1 VSDSASHGKSDGSDD
16 RPNPDPTR
24 LTLAA
29 VRREILSLRELIEAK
44 LEGHVETAD
53 TRMRGLDAS
62 MTKSDADRARQLEA
76 LHTLIQTLTTGLE
89 TRISD
94 VKERLTKLEATGLG
108 RESAHE
114 RRQTSSRDTVSTIG
128 MVAGALIGVVG
139 VAAALW
145 NHGSPATATPP
156 VTIVNSPP
164 AAASAAPN
172 PSITSTTR
180 STAP

>member
-1 VSDSASHGKSDGSDD
+1 MSDLDSHAKSDSSDE

-24 LTLAA
+24 LTLEA

-44 LEGHVETAD
+44 LRGHVETAD
-53 TRMRGLDAS
+53 TRMRGLDSS
-62 MTKSDADRARQLEA
+62 MTKSDADRARQLES

-89 TRISD
+89 TRIGD

-108 RESAHE
+108 RESAQE

-128 MVAGALIGVVG
+128 MVVGALIGVVG

-145 NHGSPATATPP
+145 NHGPSATATPP

-164 AAASAAPN
+164 ANAAPN
-172 PSITSTTR
+172 PSITTTTR